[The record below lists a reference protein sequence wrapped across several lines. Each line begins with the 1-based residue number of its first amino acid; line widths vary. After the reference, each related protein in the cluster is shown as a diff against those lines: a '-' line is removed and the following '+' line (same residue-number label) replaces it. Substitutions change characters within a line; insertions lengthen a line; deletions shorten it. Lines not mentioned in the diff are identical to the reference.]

1 MLRLTPAK
9 LVRPGCFIAALKGE
23 VFERGVHEQVSIL
36 AADRAVAANDRI
48 FGQRRRQRKAE
59 AHSAAMTVAFV
70 HALL

>member
-9 LVRPGCFIAALKGE
+9 LVRPGCFVAALKGE
-23 VFERGVHEQVSIL
+23 VLERGVHEQVPIF
-36 AADRAVAANDRI
+36 AADRAVAVDDRI

-59 AHSAAMTVAFV
+59 AHSAAVAVAFV